1 MSTSN
6 RATDDTVKICS
17 PAHVCPQ
24 SITANDMWLKNR
36 SVPRDYLDSV
46 LGRAGVTVVVRAIPA
61 DKLVNGTK
69 SK

>member
-6 RATDDTVKICS
+6 RATDDTVKICGT
-17 PAHVCPQ
+17 AHVCPQ

-36 SVPRDYLDSV
+36 SVPSDYLDSV
-46 LGRAGVTVVVRAIPA
+46 LGSAGVTVVVRAIPA
-61 DKLVNGTK
+61 DKLTNGAK